1 MAAALRREGVDV
13 KTVPGPYGKF
23 SVFVN
28 DEQVVDG
35 GPLAFLGV
43 LPSLR
48 TIRERVIEKL
58 RHRDPQP

>member
-1 MAAALRREGVDV
+1 MAAALRREGVEV

-35 GPLAFLGV
+35 GPLAFLGI
-43 LPSLR
+43 LPSVR
-48 TIRERVIEKL
+48 AIRERVTQKL
-58 RHRDPQP
+58 SAE